1 VTVTIIVDPMTIM
14 MIVKTIDDRHRGDH
28 RMMMIVKLLVRQ
40 DICPA
45 AAVAARRRRPVQRRG
60 SGRLGLRPSSA
71 SARPGRSVYMFRRRG
86 VK

>member
-28 RMMMIVKLLVRQ
+28 RIMMIVKLLVRQ

-45 AAVAARRRRPVQRRG
+45 AARRPPWLPGGGGPSESSAAARAD
-60 SGRLGLRPSSA
+60 SG
-71 SARPGRSVYMFRRRG
+71 
-86 VK
+86 